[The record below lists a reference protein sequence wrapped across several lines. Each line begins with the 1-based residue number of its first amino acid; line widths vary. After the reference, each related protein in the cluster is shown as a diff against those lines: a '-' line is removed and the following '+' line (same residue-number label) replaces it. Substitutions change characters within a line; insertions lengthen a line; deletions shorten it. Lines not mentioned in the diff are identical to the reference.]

1 MAHRL
6 RQGAIMI
13 TNTPA
18 HDTPPEHDP
27 RWTAVVM
34 RDASANG
41 SFYYSVAT
49 TGVYCLPSCP
59 SKTALPKNVRFH
71 ATREEAEQA
80 GFRPCKRCR
89 PDQPALA
96 IRHAARIAEACRLME
111 REVTAPPLAEL
122 ARRAGM
128 SPYHFHRLFK
138 SIVGVTP
145 RAYAVAQRA
154 HKLRERLQR
163 QDSITDAIFEAGY
176 GSSSRFY
183 EHADTLLGMTP
194 TNFRQGGTAVEIRFA
209 VGECSLGALLVA
221 SSARGICA
229 ISLGDDPEALVRA
242 LQDRLPRAT
251 LIGADSAYEAVIAQA
266 VGLIDTPGQ
275 GFNLPLDIR
284 GTAFQQRVWQALR
297 NIPSGTTLSY
307 AELAARI
314 GKPGASRAVAG
325 ACAANMLAVAIP
337 CHRVVRTDGSLSG
350 YRWGVERKQALL
362 EKEAHE
368 HPAAIRRTK

>member
-111 REVTAPPLAEL
+111 KEVPAPPLAEL

-145 RAYAVAQRA
+145 RAYAVAQRT